1 MLDASFRF
9 LPQELTLVNYIAV
22 TVYEN
27 TKEVPEDLNL
37 QAKVNEVGRKVLE
50 LASMVTDFLWSSL
63 SNLATNIF
71 FFFFFPYVANHFVI
85 LKAE

>member
-1 MLDASFRF
+1 MLEASFRF

-50 LASMVTDFLWSSL
+50 LASMVTDFLLSSL
-63 SNLATNIF
+63 SNLATNTF
-71 FFFFFPYVANHFVI
+71 FLFFLSLCCKPFCNF
-85 LKAE
+85 ES

>member
-50 LASMVTDFLWSSL
+50 LASMVTDFLLSSL

-71 FFFFFPYVANHFVI
+71 FVFFLSLCCKPFCNF
-85 LKAE
+85 ES